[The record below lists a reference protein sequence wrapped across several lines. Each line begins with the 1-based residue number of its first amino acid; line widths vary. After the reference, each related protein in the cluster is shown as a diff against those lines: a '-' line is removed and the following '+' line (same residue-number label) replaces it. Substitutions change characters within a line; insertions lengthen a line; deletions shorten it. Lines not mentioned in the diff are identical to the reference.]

1 MAAGLIKAA
10 TVKRHRQLEHTADL
24 GLEMWG
30 NSRSELFAQAA
41 HALREVI
48 ISDAPVTGRETHNV
62 EVSGSDDAELLVTW
76 LSELLF
82 LFECRG
88 FLPADCE
95 LEFGEQSLRAQVK
108 GEPFDPQRHPLEREV
123 KAITHHQVLVE
134 EKDGEWHARV
144 YVDI

>member
-1 MAAGLIKAA
+1 MN
-10 TVKRHRQLEHTADL
+10 RHRQIEHTADL
-24 GLEMWG
+24 GLEIWG
-30 NSRSELFAQAA
+30 DSRSELFAQAA
-41 HALREVI
+41 CALREVI
-48 ISDAPVTGRETHNV
+48 VAEAPVNPRETQEI
-62 EVSGSDDAELLVTW
+62 EVSGSDDAELLVAW

-88 FLPADCE
+88 FLPSECK
-95 LEFGEQSLRAQVK
+95 LEFGENCLRAQIK

-134 EKDGEWHARV
+134 EKDGQWHARV

>member
-1 MAAGLIKAA
+1 LF
-10 TVKRHRQLEHTADL
+10 VNRYRQIEHTADL
-24 GLEMWG
+24 GLEIWG
-30 NSRSELFAQAA
+30 DSRSELFAQAA
-41 HALREVI
+41 CALREVI
-48 ISDAPVTGRETHNV
+48 VADAPVSPRETQQI
-62 EVSGSDDAELLVTW
+62 EVSGSDDAELLVAW

-95 LEFGEQSLRAQVK
+95 LVFGEGFLRAQIK

-134 EKDGEWHARV
+134 EKGGQWHARV